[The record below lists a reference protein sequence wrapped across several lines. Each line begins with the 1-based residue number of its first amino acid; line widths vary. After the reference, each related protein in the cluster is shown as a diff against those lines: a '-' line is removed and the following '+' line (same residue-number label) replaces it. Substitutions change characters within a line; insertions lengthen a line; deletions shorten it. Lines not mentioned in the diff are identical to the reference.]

1 MGSVKNLIVK
11 KEATVTQMGLG
22 TFEFTDDYSVFDYGK
37 MPDTI
42 PAKGEALCRMAAYNF
57 EQLQKLGISTHY
69 VSCPAP
75 NKMEVKLVRVLY
87 PQKNQLKKGDANYL
101 VPLEVIFRN
110 SLPEG
115 SSVFKRMKSGEL
127 DYKELGLDHIPK
139 PGEKLEKPILDVST
153 KLEMTDRYM
162 GWKEAQELACLSDKQ
177 LAELQ
182 NATLKIDDFITKRS
196 GQIGLEHADG
206 KVEFAITPEGK
217 LMLIDVCGTLDENR
231 MLYNGV
237 HISKQVI
244 RDYYKLTPW
253 YSSLEN
259 AKAAGVQ
266 KGGYPLAPKMPNELK
281 EIVSN
286 MYKSVCEAWIGKKIW
301 NAPEIKEVV
310 EDYLSFVESL
320 QVKEKAV

>member
-11 KEATVTQMGLG
+11 KEATPTKMGLG
-22 TFEFTDDYSVFDYGK
+22 IFEFTDDYSIFDYGK

-42 PAKGEALCRMAAYNF
+42 PARGEALCRMAAYNF

-69 VSCPAP
+69 VSSPAP

-87 PQKNQLKKGDANYL
+87 PQKNQLKKGDTNYL

-127 DYKELGLDHIPK
+127 NYKELGIDHIPK
-139 PGEKLEKPILDVST
+139 PGEQLSKPILDVST

-162 GWKEAQELACLSDKQ
+162 GWKEAQELACLADNQ
-177 LAELQ
+177 LEEMKEI
-182 NATLKIDDFITKRS
+182 TLKIDDFITKRP

-206 KVEFAITPEGK
+206 KVEFAIDPEGK

-244 RDYYKLTPW
+244 RDYYKITPW

-259 AKAAGVQ
+259 AKVAGVQ
-266 KGGYPLAPKMPNELK
+266 KGGYPLAPKMPNELS
-281 EIVSN
+281 EVVSN
-286 MYKSVCEAWIGKKIW
+286 MYKSVCEAWIGEKIW
-301 NAPEIKEVV
+301 NAPPIKEVT
-310 EDYLSFVESL
+310 ESYLSFVESL
-320 QVKEKAV
+320 KVKEKAV